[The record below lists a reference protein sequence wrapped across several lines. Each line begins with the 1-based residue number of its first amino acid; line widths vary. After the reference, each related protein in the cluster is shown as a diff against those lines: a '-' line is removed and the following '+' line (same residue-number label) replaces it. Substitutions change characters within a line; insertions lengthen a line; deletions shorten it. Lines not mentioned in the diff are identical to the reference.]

1 MAWTLLNE
9 FIHGDCMDYMK
20 DMPDNAFELAIV
32 DPPYG
37 IGISKSREIGYKG
50 FNQFTP
56 KEWDNETP
64 TRGRCNAN
72 RTAHH

>member
-20 DMPDNAFELAIV
+20 DMPDNAFDLAIV

-37 IGISKSREIGYKG
+37 IG
-50 FNQFTP
+50 
-56 KEWDNETP
+56 
-64 TRGRCNAN
+64 
-72 RTAHH
+72 RTAGSFGTEKAAGTGCYQKRIGTMKDQARATFPNS